1 MLSTEKFCSEVDTLV
16 KKHNLSYIDD
26 VVHYCEKN
34 NIEIEVAAS
43 IVKSNFRI
51 KSLVQSEGEELN
63 FLAKTAK
70 LPLWGFMTPFEAY
83 KLYLALRM
91 HFTQPKFDYFK
102 YNGKVNADINSFNT
116 RRDKFQFAKLAK
128 HRDPQSL
135 IVSNYLTATPKWV
148 GDFLTDES
156 EQHFTDWQRRKES
169 LSYIVSQDLKKL
181 EDDFIS
187 FAKML
192 RIFSNLHYFFS

>member
-1 MLSTEKFCSEVDTLV
+1 
-16 KKHNLSYIDD
+16 
-26 VVHYCEKN
+26 
-34 NIEIEVAAS
+34 
-43 IVKSNFRI
+43 
-51 KSLVQSEGEELN
+51 
-63 FLAKTAK
+63 
-70 LPLWGFMTPFEAY
+70 MTPFEAY

-187 FAKML
+187 FFKVKDGQHPKLLTMYKQGKITIETLTILNDILHFFPIWDIRINDPIIWPNIRDKVIKYRPFLQYDRTKFKPIIKELAKGDCEAK
-192 RIFSNLHYFFS
+192 

>member
-1 MLSTEKFCSEVDTLV
+1 
-16 KKHNLSYIDD
+16 
-26 VVHYCEKN
+26 
-34 NIEIEVAAS
+34 
-43 IVKSNFRI
+43 
-51 KSLVQSEGEELN
+51 
-63 FLAKTAK
+63 
-70 LPLWGFMTPFEAY
+70 MTPFEAY

-169 LSYIVSQDLKKL
+169 LSYIVSQDLKRL

-187 FAKML
+187 FFKVKDGQHPKLLVLYKQGKISIETLTILNDILHFFPIWDKRINDPIIWPNIRDKVIKYRPFLQYDRSKFKPIIKELAKGDCEAK
-192 RIFSNLHYFFS
+192 

>member
-1 MLSTEKFCSEVDTLV
+1 
-16 KKHNLSYIDD
+16 
-26 VVHYCEKN
+26 
-34 NIEIEVAAS
+34 
-43 IVKSNFRI
+43 
-51 KSLVQSEGEELN
+51 
-63 FLAKTAK
+63 
-70 LPLWGFMTPFEAY
+70 MTPFEAY

-187 FAKML
+187 FFKVKDGQHPKLLTMYKQGKITIETL
-192 RIFSNLHYFFS
+192 TILNDILHFFPIWDKRINDPIIWPNIRDKVIKYRPFLHYDRSKFKPIIKELAKGDCEAK

>member
-1 MLSTEKFCSEVDTLV
+1 
-16 KKHNLSYIDD
+16 
-26 VVHYCEKN
+26 
-34 NIEIEVAAS
+34 
-43 IVKSNFRI
+43 
-51 KSLVQSEGEELN
+51 
-63 FLAKTAK
+63 
-70 LPLWGFMTPFEAY
+70 MTPFEAY

-135 IVSNYLTATPKWV
+135 IVSNYICSTPKWV

-156 EQHFTDWQRRKES
+156 EQCFTDWQRRKES
-169 LSYIVSQDLKKL
+169 LSYLVTQDLTKL

-187 FAKML
+187 FFKVKDGQHPKLLTLYKQGKISIETLTILNDILHFFPIWDKRINDPIIWPNIREKVIKYRPFLQYDRQKFKSVIKELAKGDCEAK
-192 RIFSNLHYFFS
+192 